1 MDLRTTYL
9 GLTLPH
15 PLVCGA
21 SPLTSDMDLVLK
33 LEDAG
38 AAAIVMHSL
47 FEEQLVEDAMR
58 RPALSREWRPHAAD
72 DAGAPRS
79 AYALPPDR
87 YLEHLLR
94 VKKRVAVPIVASL
107 NGTTPEGWLQYARA
121 LARAGANALEMN
133 FYNIANDPAETAEAI
148 EQRLIDI
155 VAVVKESVS
164 IPVAVKLSPFYT
176 SLPNLAQRLERIGA
190 DGLVLFNRFYQAD
203 IDPETGGTTLTV
215 QLSDSLD
222 LLLRLHAI
230 AMLSGR
236 GRLSFALTGGVHE
249 PLDVVKGVMAGSD
262 AVQLT
267 STLLRHGPSRLTY
280 LRTEFEKWCGAR
292 GHESL
297 ADFKGCA
304 AVARRADHSR
314 FDRGG
319 YRAVLESWTRDHMP
333 AVD

>member
-47 FEEQLVEDAMR
+47 FEEQVVESRMR
-58 RPALSREWRPHAAD
+58 RPSLRPQPRAPANGPRP
-72 DAGAPRS
+72 AGS
-79 AYALPPDR
+79 GYDVTPDG

-94 VKKRVAVPIVASL
+94 VKRRVAVPIIASL

-121 LARAGANALEMN
+121 LERAGADALELN
-133 FYNIANDPAETAEAI
+133 FYNVALDAAETAPQI
-148 EQRLIDI
+148 EQRLIDV
-155 VAVVKESVS
+155 VAVVTESVS
-164 IPVAVKLSPFYT
+164 IPVAVKLSPFFT
-176 SLPNLAQRLERIGA
+176 SLPNVAMRLERIGA
-190 DGLVLFNRFYQAD
+190 RGLVLFNRFYQAD
-203 IDPETGGTTLTV
+203 IDPETRGTTLTL

-230 AMLSGR
+230 ATLSGR
-236 GRLSFALTGGVHE
+236 FRLSFALTGGVHE
-249 PLDVVKGVMAGSD
+249 PIDVVKAVMAGAD
-262 AVQLT
+262 AVQVT

-280 LRTEFEKWCGAR
+280 LRREFEKWCAAHD
-292 GHESL
+292 HESL
-297 ADFKGCA
+297 DAFKGCA
-304 AVARRADHSR
+304 AVARPGRAR
-314 FDRGG
+314 FERAG
-319 YRAVLESWTRDHMP
+319 YRALLRSWTLEQLPVGD
-333 AVD
+333 